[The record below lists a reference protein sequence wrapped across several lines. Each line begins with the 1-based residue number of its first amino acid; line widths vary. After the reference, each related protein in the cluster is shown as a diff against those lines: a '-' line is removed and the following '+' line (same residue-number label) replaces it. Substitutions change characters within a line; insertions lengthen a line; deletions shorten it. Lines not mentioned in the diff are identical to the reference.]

1 MPCHNCGRTFL
12 PDRLEVHLR
21 SCDKSYALKKPS
33 VNLPSIT
40 NNNHGSSIN
49 VDQVDSV
56 RGLRESKDIGGGGGG
71 SPDVRVK
78 TKVESTCNLCGRQ
91 FSQEIMDQHTLT
103 CKKRWVPG

>member
-33 VNLPSIT
+33 VNLPSI
-40 NNNHGSSIN
+40 NHVGGGGSSMN
-49 VDQVDSV
+49 VDQAESA
-56 RGLRESKDIGGGGGG
+56 RGPKEIGGGG
-71 SPDVRVK
+71 SPDVRIK

-91 FSQEIMDQHTLT
+91 FSQAIME
-103 CKKRWVPG
+103 